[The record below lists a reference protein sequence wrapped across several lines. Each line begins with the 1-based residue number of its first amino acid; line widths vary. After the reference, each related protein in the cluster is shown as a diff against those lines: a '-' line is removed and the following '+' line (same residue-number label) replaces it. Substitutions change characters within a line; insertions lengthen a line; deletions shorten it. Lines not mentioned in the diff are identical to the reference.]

1 MTLGSTHAIALAG
14 LEGRL
19 VEVEAH
25 LSNALPGLIVSGL
38 PDAACRQAPER
49 IRAAAESSGL
59 PLPSRKIV
67 VNLSPAAL
75 PKNGT
80 GFDLAIA
87 VAILAA
93 MEVIPHRHVR
103 EVVHL
108 GELGLDGAVRP
119 VAGVLPSVVAALR
132 A

>member
-67 VNLSPAAL
+67 VNLSPAARL
-75 PKNGT
+75 
-80 GFDLAIA
+80 
-87 VAILAA
+87 
-93 MEVIPHRHVR
+93 RR
-103 EVVHL
+103 C
-108 GELGLDGAVRP
+108 R
-119 VAGVLPSVVAALR
+119 AGAALSASSR
-132 A
+132 GRLARHTPRQSP